1 MKKKKNCE
9 VFIFCNFTL
18 FLSPCFRLMFRSTV
32 LFFVCIQWN
41 RMTSGSIYCC
51 DFVDVGFVLRSYIV
65 YTVRTLVLLR
75 ILRERVFVLYQSFDP
90 DRLKYVLKT
99 VCTRFKCGSEKRTDD
114 KFLSNTKSYIRFL
127 CCNEARKKFI
137 RSVLIVYLDNSG

>member
-1 MKKKKNCE
+1 MNKYVNYDYFLKSLHMLGKLQIWAEHTHTHTKREIQPVNNEKKNCE

-41 RMTSGSIYCC
+41 RMMSGSIYCC
-51 DFVDVGFVLRSYIV
+51 DFVDVGFVLRSHIV

-75 ILRERVFVLYQSFDP
+75 ILRERVFVLCYAFDP
-90 DRLKYVLKT
+90 DWLKYVLKT
-99 VCTRFKCGSEKRTDD
+99 VCTRF
-114 KFLSNTKSYIRFL
+114 
-127 CCNEARKKFI
+127 
-137 RSVLIVYLDNSG
+137 